1 MREDAPHEPFS
12 RLLRPH
18 VRQRVR
24 GETVRSPEAVPLAS
38 TDVIQKAPLIF
49 ARSILIPAGVAIR
62 TFFPTTATSP
72 PQSRTALFSSAVI
85 RLSARSS
92 LARLVWPIR
101 KMVPF
106 DTWGVRAAMSSERE
120 AARTL

>member
-38 TDVIQKAPLIF
+38 TDVIQNAPLIF

-92 LARLVWPIR
+92 LARVVSADRKGFPLV
-101 KMVPF
+101 
-106 DTWGVRAAMSSERE
+106 TGVVRSAARSER
-120 AARTL
+120 ATLGTS

>member
-24 GETVRSPEAVPLAS
+24 GETGRSPEAVPLAS
-38 TDVIQKAPLIF
+38 TDVIQKAPLIL

-62 TFFPTTATSP
+62 TFFPTTATAP
-72 PQSRTALFSSAVI
+72 PQSLTALFSSASSP
-85 RLSARSS
+85 LSPRSW
-92 LARLVWPIR
+92 LVMLCETLNNMLPW
-101 KMVPF
+101 
-106 DTWGVRAAMSSERE
+106 DT
-120 AARTL
+120 

>member
-62 TFFPTTATSP
+62 TFFPTTATPP
-72 PQSRTALFSSAVI
+72 PQSRPALFGSAVI
-85 RLSARSS
+85 PLSPRSS
-92 LARLVWPIR
+92 LPRPGSSIS
-101 KMVPF
+101 KMFP
-106 DTWGVRAAMSSERE
+106 
-120 AARTL
+120 LY